1 MDERTRMLKEG
12 HIPTV
17 IVKLGLPAVAGLII
31 VALYNMADTFFVGLI
46 QNGTDAQAAV
56 SVTLPISMFNH
67 AVAMWIAAGGA
78 SFLSR
83 RLGSGNMDQTN
94 RIATTTLALEF
105 VVALFLTI
113 VCLVFLRPLLSLF
126 ATGQNA
132 SELAVNYGFIIVLFG
147 TIPQAVVAGLH
158 NLLRGEG
165 SVLRSMI
172 GMMSGGLLNVALDPL
187 FIFVFDMGVQG
198 AAYATVLSQFISMLI
213 LFGNYLFKKTVVRPS
228 FRLIAFPRKILAEI
242 FRCGLPTFANQ
253 LLASISLALISYTAG
268 IAAIVSGGDPTGAI
282 SAFGIVQRVSTIS
295 SNVMFGLAQGFQP
308 VAGYNYGAGQF
319 DRLKHA
325 MRFSI
330 ALELG
335 VGGVFLACG
344 SLFSAQIISWF
355 NSDAYVIQ
363 VGAKALIM
371 VALACPCAAFSQLMT
386 SVYQS
391 MGRATGALIISIC
404 RQGVFLIPL
413 LFLLAN
419 TIGLTGVMI
428 APLAA
433 DLATMII
440 SVCLA
445 VNIYR
450 HISPKTTPFENVV
463 H

>member
-17 IVKLGLPAVAGLII
+17 IIKLGLPAVAGLII

-172 GMMSGGLLNVALDPL
+172 GMMSGGLLNGGP
-187 FIFVFDMGVQG
+187 
-198 AAYATVLSQFISMLI
+198 
-213 LFGNYLFKKTVVRPS
+213 RPP
-228 FRLIAFPRKILAEI
+228 F
-242 FRCGLPTFANQ
+242 
-253 LLASISLALISYTAG
+253 
-268 IAAIVSGGDPTGAI
+268 
-282 SAFGIVQRVSTIS
+282 
-295 SNVMFGLAQGFQP
+295 
-308 VAGYNYGAGQF
+308 
-319 DRLKHA
+319 H
-325 MRFSI
+325 
-330 ALELG
+330 
-335 VGGVFLACG
+335 
-344 SLFSAQIISWF
+344 
-355 NSDAYVIQ
+355 
-363 VGAKALIM
+363 
-371 VALACPCAAFSQLMT
+371 
-386 SVYQS
+386 
-391 MGRATGALIISIC
+391 IC
-404 RQGVFLIPL
+404 L
-413 LFLLAN
+413 
-419 TIGLTGVMI
+419 
-428 APLAA
+428 
-433 DLATMII
+433 
-440 SVCLA
+440 
-445 VNIYR
+445 
-450 HISPKTTPFENVV
+450 
-463 H
+463 